1 MADGG
6 FRREIRKLLSEVDAA
21 REDRRAAERQE
32 VIARLELRRGF
43 VRARDELL
51 VPALRELMHEL
62 ERRGHQTRLERRS
75 ETQLRLHVQL
85 SGRRAVQAVVDAELA
100 ERAGREPAVR
110 FAVVR
115 AFQLDLADEVPLAE
129 LSEATV
135 AAVVVRC
142 LSVLAARAAD

>member
-1 MADGG
+1 MDEQG

-21 REDRRAAERQE
+21 RDDQRASERQQ
-32 VIARLELRRGF
+32 VIARLELRRRF
-43 VRARDELL
+43 EQARDELL

-85 SGRRAVQAVVDAELA
+85 SGRRAVQAVVDVELA
-100 ERAGREPAVR
+100 TPPGREPAVR

-115 AFQLDLADEVPLAE
+115 SFQLDLSEEVALTS
-129 LSEATV
+129 LTEAAV
-135 AAVVVRC
+135 AALVVRC
-142 LSVLAARAAD
+142 LGVLAARAAD